1 MRESHNTEAE
11 WDLGNHYHNPSLFRS
26 KEERELNSRE
36 IEIEAEKYRTKAK
49 KEKKLLAKVILSY
62 P

>member
-1 MRESHNTEAE
+1 MKESDNTEDE
-11 WDLGNHYHNPSLFRS
+11 WDLGNHFHNPSLFRS
-26 KEERELNSRE
+26 KEERELNGRE
-36 IEIEAEKYRTKAK
+36 KQREAEKYRTKAK